1 MGPSQKFFKTTKS
14 PKNMS
19 ETARILDVSPQTVK
33 RVLIS
38 NGIFPSKRAQPIANL
53 NDLGLN
59 VSDIAEF
66 LKISNDTVRSNLP
79 YTKGGY
85 ATGPKSENAKK
96 IAQCRANK
104 KAKSQKSEGKI

>member
-1 MGPSQKFFKTTKS
+1 
-14 PKNMS
+14 MS

-38 NGIFPSKRAQPIANL
+38 NGIFPSKRAQQIANL

-59 VSDIAEF
+59 VSDMAEF
-66 LKISNDTVRSNLP
+66 LKISEDTVRSNLP

-85 ATGPKSENAKK
+85 STGQKSKNAVRV
-96 IAQCRANK
+96 ARCRNNK
-104 KAKSQKSEGKI
+104 KAKSQQSEGEI

>member
-1 MGPSQKFFKTTKS
+1 MTQQQILESYEIT
-14 PKNMS
+14 KNMS

-38 NGIFPSKRAQPIANL
+38 NGIYPSKRAQQIANL

-66 LKISNDTVRSNLP
+66 LKISEDTVRSNLP

-85 ATGPKSENAKK
+85 ATGQKSKNAVRV
-96 IAQCRANK
+96 AMCRTNK
-104 KAKSQKSEGKI
+104 KAKSQKNEDEI

>member
-1 MGPSQKFFKTTKS
+1 MTQQQILESYEITQ
-14 PKNMS
+14 NMFD
-19 ETARILDVSPQTVK
+19 TARILDVSPQTVK

-38 NGIFPSKRAQPIANL
+38 NGIFPSKRAQQIANL
-53 NDLGLN
+53 NDLGMN

-66 LKISNDTVRSNLP
+66 LKISKDTIRSNLP

>member
-1 MGPSQKFFKTTKS
+1 MTQQQNLESCEIT
-14 PKNMS
+14 KNMS

-38 NGIFPSKRAQPIANL
+38 NGIFPSKRAQQIANL
-53 NDLGLN
+53 NDLGRN

-66 LKISNDTVRSNLP
+66 LKISEDTVRSNLP

-85 ATGPKSENAKK
+85 ATGQKSKNAVRVSR
-96 IAQCRANK
+96 CRDNK
-104 KAKSQKSEGKI
+104 KAKSQKSEGEI

>member
-1 MGPSQKFFKTTKS
+1 MTQRQILESYEVT
-14 PKNMS
+14 KNMS
-19 ETARILDVSPQTVK
+19 ETAHILDVSPQTVK

-38 NGIFPSKRAQPIANL
+38 NGIFPSKRAQQIANL
-53 NDLGLN
+53 NDLGMN

-66 LKISNDTVRSNLP
+66 LKISKDTIRSNLP

>member
-1 MGPSQKFFKTTKS
+1 
-14 PKNMS
+14 MS
-19 ETARILDVSPQTVK
+19 ETARILDVSLQTVK

-38 NGIFPSKRAQPIANL
+38 NGIFPSKRAQQIANL
-53 NDLGLN
+53 NDMGLN
-59 VSDIAEF
+59 VSDIAE
-66 LKISNDTVRSNLP
+66 LLEISEDTVRSNLP

-104 KAKSQKSEGKI
+104 KAKSQKSEGEI

>member
-1 MGPSQKFFKTTKS
+1 MTQQQNLESCEIT
-14 PKNMS
+14 KNMS
-19 ETARILDVSPQTVK
+19 ETARILDVSPHTVK

-66 LKISNDTVRSNLP
+66 LKISKDIVCFNLF

-85 ATGPKSENAKK
+85 ATGQKSKNAVRV
-96 IAQCRANK
+96 ARCRANK
-104 KAKSQKSEGKI
+104 RAKSQKSEGKI

>member
-1 MGPSQKFFKTTKS
+1 MTQQQILESYEIT
-14 PKNMS
+14 KNMS

-38 NGIFPSKRAQPIANL
+38 NGIFPSKRAHQIANL
-53 NDLGLN
+53 NDLGLS

-66 LKISNDTVRSNLP
+66 LKISEDTVRSNLP

-104 KAKSQKSEGKI
+104 KAKSQKSESEI

>member
-1 MGPSQKFFKTTKS
+1 MTQQEILQSYQITQ
-14 PKNMS
+14 NMS
-19 ETARILDVSPQTVK
+19 ETARILDVSPHTVK

-66 LKISNDTVRSNLP
+66 LKISKDTIRSNLP
-79 YTKGGY
+79 YTKNGY
-85 ATGPKSENAKK
+85 VTGPKSENAKK
-96 IAQCRANK
+96 IA
-104 KAKSQKSEGKI
+104 

>member
-1 MGPSQKFFKTTKS
+1 MTQQQILESYEITQ
-14 PKNMS
+14 NMFD
-19 ETARILDVSPQTVK
+19 TARILDVSPQTVK

-38 NGIFPSKRAQPIANL
+38 NGIFPSKRAQQIANL

-66 LKISNDTVRSNLP
+66 LKISKDTIRSNLP

>member
-1 MGPSQKFFKTTKS
+1 MTQQQNLESCEIT
-14 PKNMS
+14 KNMS

-66 LKISNDTVRSNLP
+66 LKISEDTVRSNLP

-85 ATGPKSENAKK
+85 ATGLKFENAKK

-104 KAKSQKSEGKI
+104 RAKSQKSEGKI

>member
-1 MGPSQKFFKTTKS
+1 
-14 PKNMS
+14 MS

-38 NGIFPSKRAQPIANL
+38 NGIFPSKRTQQIDNL

-66 LKISNDTVRSNLP
+66 LKISEDTIRSNLP

-85 ATGPKSENAKK
+85 ATGQKSKNAVCV
-96 IAQCRANK
+96 ARCRNNK
-104 KAKSQKSEGKI
+104 RAKSQKNECEI

>member
-1 MGPSQKFFKTTKS
+1 MTQQQILESYEIT
-14 PKNMS
+14 KNMS

-38 NGIFPSKRAQPIANL
+38 NGIYPSKRAHQIANL

-66 LKISNDTVRSNLP
+66 LKISEDTVRSNLP

-85 ATGPKSENAKK
+85 ATGQKSENAKK

-104 KAKSQKSEGKI
+104 KAKSQKSEDKI

>member
-1 MGPSQKFFKTTKS
+1 MTQQQVLESYEIT
-14 PKNMS
+14 KNMS

-33 RVLIS
+33 RILIS
-38 NGIFPSKRAQPIANL
+38 NGIFPPKRAQQIANL

-59 VSDIAEF
+59 VSDISEF
-66 LKISNDTVRSNLP
+66 LKIPEDTVRSNLP

-104 KAKSQKSEGKI
+104 KAKSQKNEDEI

>member
-1 MGPSQKFFKTTKS
+1 MTQQQILESYEIT
-14 PKNMS
+14 KNMS

-38 NGIFPSKRAQPIANL
+38 NGIYPSKRAHQIANL

-66 LKISNDTVRSNLP
+66 LRISEDAVRVNLP
-79 YTKGGY
+79 YTKGSY
-85 ATGPKSENAKK
+85 ATGSKSENAEK
-96 IAQCRANK
+96 IAKCCANK
-104 KAKSQKSEGKI
+104 KKKNQKNQGEI

>member
-1 MGPSQKFFKTTKS
+1 MTQQQILESYEIT
-14 PKNMS
+14 KNMS
-19 ETARILDVSPQTVK
+19 ETARLLNVSPQTVK

-38 NGIFPSKRAQPIANL
+38 NGIFPSKRAHQIANL
-53 NDLGLN
+53 NDLGLS

-66 LKISNDTVRSNLP
+66 LKISEDTVRSNLP

-104 KAKSQKSEGKI
+104 KAKSQKSESEI

>member
-1 MGPSQKFFKTTKS
+1 MTQQPILESYEITQ
-14 PKNMS
+14 NMFD
-19 ETARILDVSPQTVK
+19 TARILDVSPQTVK
-33 RVLIS
+33 RILIS
-38 NGIFPSKRAQPIANL
+38 NGIFPSKRAQQIANL

-66 LKISNDTVRSNLP
+66 LKISKDTIRSNLP

>member
-1 MGPSQKFFKTTKS
+1 MTQQEILQSYQITQ
-14 PKNMS
+14 NMS

-38 NGIFPSKRAQPIANL
+38 NGLFPSKRAQQIANL
-53 NDLGLN
+53 NDLGMN

-66 LKISNDTVRSNLP
+66 LKISKDTVRSNLP
-79 YTKGGY
+79 YTKGRY
-85 ATGPKSENAKK
+85 ATGQKSKNAVRV
-96 IAQCRANK
+96 ARRRNNK